1 MSSGGCAFANVNQVN
16 NELVLEDKSGTFFLV
31 VKTEEKILRELFWLF
46 LFKESDLLGWFF
58 FSANRK

>member
-1 MSSGGCAFANVNQVN
+1 MSNGGFAFANVSQVN

-46 LFKESDLLGWFF
+46 
-58 FSANRK
+58 